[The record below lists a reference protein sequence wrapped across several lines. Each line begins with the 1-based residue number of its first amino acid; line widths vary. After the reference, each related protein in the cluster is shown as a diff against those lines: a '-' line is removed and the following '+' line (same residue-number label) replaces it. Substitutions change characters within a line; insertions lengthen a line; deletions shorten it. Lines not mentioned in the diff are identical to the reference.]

1 MGIPGEAFMELSDLA
16 RRLSSGRLFH
26 AYIITGADAGTR
38 ERAGNLIARAAVCQ
52 AERGV
57 PCGACR
63 DCVKAERGV
72 HPDIETVRRE
82 KDAAFHNVEAM
93 RALRARAAVVPNE
106 ARRGVHIIAEADL
119 MNAQAQNAMLKILE
133 EPPSHA
139 VFILLADNPEMLL
152 ETVRSRCETV
162 VLTPEEAVLEEKL
175 VDTAAALTEAYLRED
190 DLGLAKAVRALE
202 KLSKPESFDLVTAL
216 RREAL
221 RRSGELTPARRKR
234 LLDTL
239 DTADRM
245 VFANIKGN
253 VLGGYL
259 LAALCGTE

>member
-1 MGIPGEAFMELSDLA
+1 MELSDLA
-16 RRLSSGRLFH
+16 RRLGSGQLFH
-26 AYIITGADAGTR
+26 AYIITGADAETR

-57 PCGACR
+57 PCGVCR
-63 DCVKAERGV
+63 DCVKAERGI

-82 KDAAFHNVEAM
+82 KDAAFHTVDTM

-119 MNAQAQNAMLKILE
+119 MNAQAQNAMLKVLE

-139 VFILLADNPEMLL
+139 VFVLLADNPEMLL

-175 VDTAAALTEAYLRED
+175 VEAARELTRAYLRED
-190 DLGLAKAVRALE
+190 DLGLVKALRALE
-202 KLSKPESFDLVTAL
+202 KLSKTECFDLVTAL

-221 RRSGELTPARRKR
+221 QNSGQLTPERRKR
-234 LLDTL
+234 LTDTL
-239 DTADRM
+239 DTADKM
-245 VFANIKGN
+245 VFANMKGG

-259 LAALCGTE
+259 LSALCGAE